1 MAENRNLKSRIY
13 IIGKY
18 SVSESDLED
27 FLNEKK
33 DLIVNVDNQELI
45 NIRSKKFRLWVKE
58 KKENKKTLNPY
69 EILERKALEAK
80 LKSEIHKAEIK
91 RIQAEKENMDLLTQ
105 RNELINHADAKYY
118 YFEYMAKIN
127 IEIFRC
133 DKPLID
139 FLIEQLQQKLTTEDM
154 HFLKTEFKTL
164 FENTIGAAIKD
175 VITQQKKELDEW
187 TSGKII
193 QK

>member
-1 MAENRNLKSRIY
+1 MAENKNLKSRIY

-18 SVSESDLED
+18 SVGEGELED
-27 FLNEKK
+27 FLNDKK
-33 DLIVNVDNQELI
+33 DLIINVDGQELI

-58 KKENKKTLNPY
+58 KKEGKKSGPY

-105 RNELINHADAKYY
+105 RNELISHADAKYY
-118 YFEYMAKIN
+118 YFEYMAKLN

-154 HFLKTEFKTL
+154 QFLKTEFKSL
-164 FENTIGAAIKD
+164 FENIIGAAIKD
-175 VITQQKKELDEW
+175 VISQQKKELDEW
-187 TSGKII
+187 TSGKTI